1 MRKIDYKYIISSKI
15 KYLKARLKN
24 GGRIE
29 DYFRVKNKNESTY
42 KKMIDKLIET
52 TVSND
57 EKSAIKA
64 EIKKIRETVC
74 KYGAMVTWNSWKE
87 HKISERKSM
96 EDAIFRDDELIKEYP
111 QEIAFYR
118 KNRKLE
124 LFPYGF
130 TDTYKKKENYIEVCS
145 YDENLKYVIHNGKRL
160 FFPNES
166 DSAIKSKYIQL
177 IMEQDAHSPH
187 KYFTDEVL
195 HLDKTVFIDVGAAE
209 GIISLDLIDNAS
221 EVILLEC
228 SEKWINALEHT
239 FEPWKDK
246 VRIIRKYVGI
256 STSANSISLDDL
268 LEGYDGRNIII
279 KMDIEGMELEAL
291 LGGEKVLD
299 NNNCVI
305 SCATYHTSEMYADIE
320 RYLKNKG
327 YICESSE
334 GVMLFFY
341 GNMTMLNGRYEQN
354 KYPYFRKGIIR
365 AKKCVKQI

>member
-15 KYLKARLKN
+15 KYIKARLQK
-24 GGRIE
+24 GGRID
-29 DYFRVKNKNESTY
+29 DYFRVKNENELAY
-42 KKMIDKLIET
+42 KKMIDKLIDMNT
-52 TVSND
+52 SND
-57 EKSAIKA
+57 EKCATKA
-64 EIKKIRETVC
+64 DILKIREKVC
-74 KYGAMVTWNSWKE
+74 KYGAMVTWESWKE
-87 HKISERKSM
+87 HKIAERKRM
-96 EDAIFRDDELIKEYP
+96 EDAIFIEGELIKEYP
-111 QEIAFYR
+111 NEITFYR
-118 KNRKLE
+118 KNKKLE
-124 LFPYGF
+124 LFPYDF
-130 TDTYKKKENYIEVCS
+130 TDIYKKKEDYIEVCV
-145 YDENLKYVIHNGKRL
+145 YDENLKYVIHNGKKL
-160 FFPNES
+160 FFPTES
-166 DSAIKSKYIQL
+166 DSAIRRKYIQL

-187 KYFTDEVL
+187 KYFTDEVV

-209 GIISLDLIDNAS
+209 GIISLDLIDNVS

-239 FEPWKDK
+239 FEPWVDK

-256 STSANSISLDDL
+256 STSSNSISLDDL
-268 LEGYDGRNIII
+268 LEGYEGRNIII

-305 SCATYHTSEMYADIE
+305 SCATYHTSDMYADIE

-327 YICESSE
+327 YICEPSE

-354 KYPYFRKGIIR
+354 EYPYFRKGIIR
-365 AKKCVKQI
+365 ARKCAKQI